1 MKFLNKTSSRLRQT
15 GVTLLELVVSL
26 SVLMIVSVGM
36 VQLAD
41 RYSEDVKTSVVA
53 DQLKRTGD
61 AARSYIKD
69 NYTTIAATATS
80 TSPFQ
85 ITAAMLTAGGY
96 LPTSSVS
103 TNGYGQ
109 SVCTLVLQPSANKL
123 QAMVVA
129 EGGTTIDDLT
139 LGNIVQLAGSSSGA
153 VLSSATT
160 AISGAMGGW
169 SIPVATWHNK
179 VNNLAKK
186 CDGTAGNVQVTT
198 GHPALALWFED
209 GAYQSNAL
217 YRDSVPG
224 RPELNTVNTPI
235 IFNATQTV
243 GAACTTAGAVA
254 NDAAGV
260 VINCTGGTWKQISSA
275 YWADPV
281 ANFAALPTCNAA
293 SAWATRVVKTP
304 SAAGGTGPRAYT
316 CDSTNWKPLGV
327 DDTGNLVVG
336 NTAVGAA
343 MSTTATGTLA
353 VGSVEVKKQVTAGT
367 ACSPNGAVATDSTG
381 LILSCQ
387 SGSWTADGFG
397 SNQSWQDY
405 SAVRSYGVTYTNS
418 TGRAIQFVVGGS
430 TTGYTAGGGIGAYVN
445 GRQFPYVWAYSGAV
459 GAQSGVITVP
469 PGHTYSAYTV
479 GSISSLYWL
488 ELR

>member
-1 MKFLNKTSSRLRQT
+1 
-15 GVTLLELVVSL
+15 
-26 SVLMIVSVGM
+26 
-36 VQLAD
+36 
-41 RYSEDVKTSVVA
+41 VKTSVVA

-80 TSPFQ
+80 TSPFE
-85 ITAAMLTAGGY
+85 ITSAMLTAGGY
-96 LPTSSVS
+96 LPTGSVS
-103 TNGYGQ
+103 SNGYGH

-123 QAMVVA
+123 QALVVA

-153 VLSSATT
+153 ILSSSNT
-160 AISGAMGGW
+160 AITGAMGGW

-186 CDGTAGNVQVTT
+186 CDGTTAGNVQVAT

-209 GAYQSNAL
+209 GSYQSNAL
-217 YRDSVPG
+217 YRDAVPG

-243 GAACTTAGAVA
+243 GAACTTAGAIA
-254 NDAAGV
+254 NEAAGV

-281 ANFAALPTCNAA
+281 ATYAALPTCNAA
-293 SAWATRVVKTP
+293 SAWATRVVKAP
-304 SAAGGTGPRAYT
+304 SASGGTGPRAYT
-316 CDSTNWKPLGV
+316 CDATTWRPLGV

-336 NTAVGAA
+336 NTAVGAV
-343 MSTTATGTLA
+343 MSTTATGSIA
-353 VGSVEVKKQVTAGT
+353 VGTVEVKKQVTAGT

-387 SGSWTADGFG
+387 SGVWAKIEKS
-397 SNQSWQDY
+397 
-405 SAVRSYGVTYTNS
+405 VRLY
-418 TGRAIQFVVGGS
+418 GGS
-430 TTGYTAGGGIGAYVN
+430 YLVVSTTPSSPPATVAMVN
-445 GRQFPYVWAYSGAV
+445 SYS
-459 GAQSGVITVP
+459 P
-469 PGHTYSAYTV
+469 PGCGSANSITGTCSCPSGYLPKIVSGGYGYYTQAWD
-479 GSISSLYWL
+479 SLYNGYSC
-488 ELR
+488 ESPN